1 MSLTCR
7 MQDVC
12 DPKKRIA
19 TLPYLSRTMHLGN
32 MGKVEKIFESS
43 DPIASTLLFVGISQY
58 EASIWSFW
66 QR

>member
-1 MSLTCR
+1 

-12 DPKKRIA
+12 DPKKIFA
-19 TLPYLSRTMHLGN
+19 TLPYLSRTMHLGSV
-32 MGKVEKIFESS
+32 GKVEKIFESR